1 MADLWDSTKFAVEDF
16 REKLLNCAYEP
27 HAFFAADLNGTPDVT
42 QMERA
47 VNVGN
52 LPVKYMGSKRSMLTN
67 GLGDALSQSVAK
79 CNRIFGPLHGVWS
92 RCVACRSGITIVK

>member
-47 VNVGN
+47 V
-52 LPVKYMGSKRSMLTN
+52 M
-67 GLGDALSQSVAK
+67 
-79 CNRIFGPLHGVWS
+79 W
-92 RCVACRSGITIVK
+92 GICP